1 MVKKN
6 NLPYATHM
14 VIIWARFLAIS
25 MYTVIL
31 RILTTSFLLVII
43 HNKVPKPS
51 NDNDDQLN
59 LLSEDHE
66 DGKVTNSSTSTNR
79 QDRLR
84 KRKLEQLIAQQAELL
99 EEYQTGKK
107 FEATDINNSNE
118 MNFIIKNGFLD
129 DDGVLKIDG

>member
-1 MVKKN
+1 M
-6 NLPYATHM
+6 
-14 VIIWARFLAIS
+14 
-25 MYTVIL
+25 
-31 RILTTSFLLVII
+31 
-43 HNKVPKPS
+43 PKPS

-79 QDRLR
+79 QERLR

-99 EEYQTGKK
+99 EEYQIGKK

>member
-1 MVKKN
+1 
-6 NLPYATHM
+6 
-14 VIIWARFLAIS
+14 

-66 DGKVTNSSTSTNR
+66 EGQVTNASTSTNR
-79 QDRLR
+79 RARLR

-99 EEYQTGKK
+99 EEYQIGKK